1 MVIEKM
7 MLEKVLNEG
16 IRILKE
22 DNVETPAV
30 EAGVLLCH
38 VLNKDKTF
46 LFAHPEY
53 ILSVSESAEFFKLI
67 NSRVKGKPSQYL
79 TGFQEFMSLEFKVDS
94 NVLIPRQDTEILVET
109 VIDYAKKLNIQETQI
124 LDMGTGSGCI
134 AISLA
139 YYINNSKVTA
149 VDISEGALRVAE
161 KNARA
166 LGVKEKVTFLRSDLF
181 KNLVDSAGVF
191 DIIVS
196 NPPYIPTKD
205 IKELQSEV
213 RDFEPHG
220 ALDGGADGLDYYKT
234 LTRNTA
240 KYMKNQGFL
249 AFEVGYGQALQ
260 VAELL
265 RQSGYITSIIKDLSG
280 IDRVVTGRKLF
291 VPDLNNA
298 RSL

>member
-53 ILSVSESAEFFKLI
+53 ILSVSESTEFFKLI

-234 LTRNTA
+234 LTRNAA